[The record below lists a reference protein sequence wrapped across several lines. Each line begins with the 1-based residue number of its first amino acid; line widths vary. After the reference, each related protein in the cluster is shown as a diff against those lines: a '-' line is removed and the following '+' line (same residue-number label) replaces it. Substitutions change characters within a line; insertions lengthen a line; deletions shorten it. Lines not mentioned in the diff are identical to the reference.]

1 MKIKHVV
8 IIISLLIAGLPFYT
22 APTSAEG
29 IKQRMKE
36 RLPIILELKAKGIVG
51 EDASGYLEFI
61 GPKKE
66 KEKVVKAENSDRREV
81 YEAIAK
87 QQGTTAQL
95 VGRRRA
101 IQISENASPGD
112 WLQDQNGK
120 WYQKK

>member
-1 MKIKHVV
+1 MKIKYVV
-8 IIISLLIAGLPFYT
+8 IILSLLIAGFLFYT
-22 APTSAEG
+22 LPASAQD
-29 IKQRMKE
+29 IKARMKA

-51 EDASGYLEFI
+51 ENSAGYLEFI
-61 GPKKE
+61 GPNKE
-66 KEKVVKAENSDRREV
+66 KQDVVNAENSDRKEV

-101 IQISENASPGD
+101 LQIAENSAPGD
-112 WLQDQNGK
+112 WLQDQKGK